1 MAGGAP
7 WDAPSSLTTS
17 VADWIAAGIITG
29 RWSAGDRLREIEVCE
44 ELGVSRAPVREAI
57 RILHE
62 KGLVRH
68 VPRIGA
74 VVSHFSTET
83 VLDVYEMRAVIEQ
96 WIYRQS
102 VPALEQEDIEQL
114 DRLLAEMDAARAAHD
129 YGTFF
134 ERGWTFRQTLHSGS
148 TNAVALELVDQ
159 LRARLHS
166 LPQVLR
172 DDDEHVAATSEA
184 YRQMREAAG
193 RGDGDAVGEI
203 VHAFMLAVGA
213 RVCERYSHTPQ
224 RLSEDLRRSIQ

>member
-1 MAGGAP
+1 MSGATG
-7 WDAPSSLTTS
+7 WDAPSSLTSS
-17 VADWIAAGIITG
+17 VADWIAAGIVTG
-29 RWSAGDRLREIEVCE
+29 RWAAGDRLREVEVCE

-57 RILHE
+57 RMLHE

-83 VLDVYEMRAVIEQ
+83 VMDVYEMRAVLEE

-102 VPALEQEDIEQL
+102 VPALEPDDLEQL
-114 DRLLAEMDAARAAHD
+114 DRLLAEMEQARAARD
-129 YGTFF
+129 YDTFF
-134 ERGWTFRQTLHSGS
+134 ERGWTFRQMLHSGS

-159 LRARLHS
+159 LRSRLHS

-172 DDDEHVAATSEA
+172 DDDDHVAATSTA
-184 YRQMREAAG
+184 YRQMRDAAA
-193 RGDGDAVGEI
+193 RGDGEEVGAV

-213 RVCERYSHTPQ
+213 RVCERYSQAPQ
-224 RLSEDLRRSIQ
+224 RLGDSLRRSIQ